1 MSKNFLWKA
10 SNERIKNSNLYEFC
24 RYLEKKLNLPFYE
37 NYNDLWEWSVK
48 SPSVFWN
55 AFWDFANI
63 KGTKGKK
70 TFLKKDS
77 FLDSHYFEDSKLNF
91 AHNLLFKKTNEIAIH
106 FRGENVYEK
115 SISWKKLYE
124 DVFKL
129 SNFFKKNG
137 LKKNDRVAAYLPNN
151 IEAIVGLLASSKNG
165 HIWSSCSPDFGV
177 QGVVDRFLQIEPK
190 VLITCDYYYYNGKK
204 ILDI

>member
-77 FLDSHYFEDSKLNF
+77 FLDSHYFKDSKLNF

-106 FRGENVYEK
+106 FRGENGYEK

-124 DVFKL
+124 DVCKL
-129 SNFFKKNG
+129 SNQNRKA
-137 LKKNDRVAAYLPNN
+137 LK
-151 IEAIVGLLASSKNG
+151 
-165 HIWSSCSPDFGV
+165 
-177 QGVVDRFLQIEPK
+177 
-190 VLITCDYYYYNGKK
+190 
-204 ILDI
+204 